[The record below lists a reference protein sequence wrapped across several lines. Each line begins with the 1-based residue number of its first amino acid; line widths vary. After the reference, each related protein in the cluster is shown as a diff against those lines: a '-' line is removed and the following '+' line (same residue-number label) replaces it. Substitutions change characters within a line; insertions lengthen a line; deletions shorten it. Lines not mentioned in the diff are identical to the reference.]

1 MIDPIEKFF
10 QIKVNYPFVALRNVL
25 LRLGH
30 GVMRRST
37 RSKPVAALGK
47 RSSSIAS
54 AEPASPLVDEA
65 IQHGWDAKLSHPSI
79 RFRDFHPPHRFGF
92 VGPVQQFLPN
102 GRPVLL
108 QIVAKFAWLYTE
120 PPTLRRRR
128 VSRPTIP

>member
-65 IQHGWDAKLSHPSI
+65 IQHGWHI
-79 RFRDFHPPHRFGF
+79 
-92 VGPVQQFLPN
+92 PVELHS
-102 GRPVLL
+102 
-108 QIVAKFAWLYTE
+108 W
-120 PPTLRRRR
+120 PTNLWDRLR
-128 VSRPTIP
+128 

>member
-37 RSKPVAALGK
+37 RSKPVAVLGK
-47 RSSSIAS
+47 RRV
-54 AEPASPLVDEA
+54 PLLLQNLHHRLLDKAV
-65 IQHGWDAKLSHPSI
+65 QHGWDAKLSPPSI